1 MRRFHTTGGNA
12 SRQRKFYESKNHF
25 SRRPGGNNHRK
36 KCNGRP
42 LPKQPLYP
50 HLCRGNYTKRIRQ
63 SKHSPGAIHTT
74 TNRHKNSGK
83 HLYPGHYDPAKKYP
97 AIVVAHPNG
106 GVKEQVAGLYA
117 QNWRKTAISPLPS
130 MPLIRAQAVAN
141 HAIPTSRKTGL
152 RTFAPLPIT

>member
-1 MRRFHTTGGNA
+1 MKAKTIFLATLVAITTGKNA
-12 SRQRKFYESKNHF
+12 MADHYQ
-25 SRRPGGNNHRK
+25 NN
-36 KCNGRP
+36 P
-42 LPKQPLYP
+42 FTLTYA
-50 HLCRGNYTKRIRQ
+50 
-63 SKHSPGAIHTT
+63 GAITQ
-74 TNRHKNSGK
+74 NESGK
-83 HLYPGHYDPAKKYP
+83 VNIHPVQYTQQQTGIKIAANIYTPAHYDPAKKYP

>member
-1 MRRFHTTGGNA
+1 MN
-12 SRQRKFYESKNHF
+12 RKILFLTAAMALTFGEYSMA
-25 SRRPGGNNHRK
+25 NNYRD
-36 KCNGRP
+36 NP
-42 LPKQPLYP
+42 FTLTYA
-50 HLCRGNYTKRIRQ
+50 
-63 SKHSPGAIHTT
+63 GAITQ
-74 TNRHKNSGK
+74 NESGK
-83 HLYPGHYDPAKKYP
+83 VNIHPVRYTQKQTGIEIAANVYTPAGYDPAKKYP